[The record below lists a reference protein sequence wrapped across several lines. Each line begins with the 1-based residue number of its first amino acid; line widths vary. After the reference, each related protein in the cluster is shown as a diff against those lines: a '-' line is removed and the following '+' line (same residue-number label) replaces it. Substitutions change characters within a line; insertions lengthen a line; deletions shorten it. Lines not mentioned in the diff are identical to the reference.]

1 MSLRALIVDDEPLAQ
16 RRLRLALEEIADV
29 EVVGVAADGDE
40 AVCEI
45 ERLLP
50 ELVFLDVQMPGR
62 NGVAIARALR
72 SRPSVQVIFVS
83 AFAEFA
89 PVAFELD
96 AVDYLLKPIRFDR
109 VRSAVERARRRLDL
123 ARTAVRLDEL
133 ERQIEEGRQGYD
145 SEIWVSQRDGHMRVA
160 VDAILRIEAAKDYAL
175 IHTASR
181 THIQRTTMAAL
192 ERRLDPGKIMR
203 VHRSSFIRLSSVR
216 QVQWSGR
223 NLLRLHAEDGAI
235 VEVGASYSRS
245 VVLALGLETASSAS
259 RA

>member
-1 MSLRALIVDDEPLAQ
+1 MID
-16 RRLRLALEEIADV
+16 RLQ
-29 EVVGVAADGDE
+29 
-40 AVCEI
+40 
-45 ERLLP
+45 
-50 ELVFLDVQMPGR
+50 LDP
-62 NGVAIARALR
+62 
-72 SRPSVQVIFVS
+72 
-83 AFAEFA
+83 
-89 PVAFELD
+89 
-96 AVDYLLKPIRFDR
+96 
-109 VRSAVERARRRLDL
+109 
-123 ARTAVRLDEL
+123 
-133 ERQIEEGRQGYD
+133 
-145 SEIWVSQRDGHMRVA
+145 
-160 VDAILRIEAAKDYAL
+160 AAKDYAL